1 VLSLRFTQKDEE
13 ARLHMTDNMTDE
25 RFYESTA
32 DYYADKER
40 LNNGAINRY
49 IESSAMYFH
58 EYIRGDLK
66 RETTPDML
74 LGQAI
79 HCFMLEPSKFCKEFA
94 VAPKCDRRTKEG
106 KATWQQFVDQ
116 FGSAK
121 LLDSEQ
127 MAIVEGVAGSLVE
140 HEYANKIFVGD
151 VQRICERG
159 IKFEYAGMKAKA
171 LPDMVL
177 PDSQLIVDLKTTNDP
192 SPAAFRRYNMDNGRH
207 RQAFWYRQAV
217 RSIYDADF
225 EFLFVAV
232 RNRFPYEI
240 ATYTLTD
247 EMYSIA
253 KAEVDAAIGAIQTSI
268 VTNNW
273 APAYSEG
280 TIRLGPSKFY
290 VPFVGKQGGF
300 DE

>member
-1 VLSLRFTQKDEE
+1 MDDEKFY
-13 ARLHMTDNMTDE
+13 RTTD
-25 RFYESTA
+25 
-32 DYYADKER
+32 DYYADR
-40 LNNGAINRY
+40 SRINNGGINRY
-49 IESSAMYFH
+49 IESSKMYFH
-58 EYIRGDLK
+58 EYIKDDLK

-79 HCFMLEPSKFCKEFA
+79 HCYMLEPHKFKQEFA

-116 FGSAK
+116 FGAAK

-127 MAIVEGVAGSLVE
+127 MAIVEGVAESLVK
-140 HEYANKIFVGD
+140 HEYCNQIFVGD
-151 VQRICERG
+151 VQRVCERG
-159 IKFEYAGMKAKA
+159 IKFQYGMPAKA

-192 SPAAFRRYNMDNGRH
+192 SPAAFRRNNMEIGRH
-207 RQAFWYRQAV
+207 RQAYWYSEAV
-217 RSIYDADF
+217 RSVYDAKFD
-225 EFLFVAV
+225 FLFVAV

-247 EMYSIA
+247 EMYAIA
-253 KAEVDAAIGAIQTSI
+253 KIEIDSAIAKIQTSV

-273 APAYSEG
+273 EPAYSEG
-280 TIRLGPSKFY
+280 TIRLGPSKWY
-290 VPFVGKQGGF
+290 VPYIEKIGGE